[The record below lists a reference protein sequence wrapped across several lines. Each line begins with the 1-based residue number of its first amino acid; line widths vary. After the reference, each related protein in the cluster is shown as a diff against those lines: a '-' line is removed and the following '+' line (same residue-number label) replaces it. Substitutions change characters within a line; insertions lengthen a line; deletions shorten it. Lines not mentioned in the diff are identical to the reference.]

1 MAIELTAPTLIKVAM
16 SVRIAY
22 DHHSAHSITIDGPL
36 MPRYT
41 FKSSLLS
48 KEVTSLGI
56 GLIGCAVIFHVH
68 IITNKQYEAYATTVT
83 TAIPIIPN

>member
-22 DHHSAHSITIDGPL
+22 DHHSAQSITIDGPL

-56 GLIGCAVIFHVH
+56 GLIGCAVIFHVQ
-68 IITNKQYEAYATTVT
+68 IITKRV
-83 TAIPIIPN
+83 